1 MKRVFLLLLTLVAA
15 IASGALRAEAQA
27 WVMSIP
33 HALSSQNIY
42 KVQLLS
48 IDGASLPNAIQYP
61 VNAGKRTI
69 ELELMLD
76 IEWEPDLIEGER
88 PAQIKRLELQVEEG
102 KSYWLAARVDV
113 DAPAE
118 SQLDQSW
125 WEVFIFRVHP
135 DR

>member
-1 MKRVFLLLLTLVAA
+1 MKRAILLLLTLLAA

-61 VNAGKRTI
+61 VDAGTHTI

-76 IEWEPDLIEGER
+76 IEWEPDLLEGAR
-88 PAQIKRLELQVEEG
+88 PPQIKRVELQAEAG
-102 KSYWLAARVDV
+102 KSYWLAARVNV

-125 WEVFIFRVHP
+125 WEVFVYREE
-135 DR
+135 

>member
-1 MKRVFLLLLTLVAA
+1 MERAFLLLLTLLAA
-15 IASGALRAEAQA
+15 VASGSLQAETQA

-48 IDGASLPNAIQYP
+48 IDGANQPNAIQYP
-61 VNAGKRTI
+61 VDAGEHTI

-76 IEWEPDLIEGER
+76 IEWEPDLLEGER
-88 PAQIKRLELQVEEG
+88 PPQIKRMELQVEEG

-125 WEVFIFRVHP
+125 WEVIVYRVE
-135 DR
+135 

>member
-1 MKRVFLLLLTLVAA
+1 MKRAILLMLALVAA
-15 IASGALRAEAQA
+15 GASGSLQAEAQA

-48 IDGASLPNAIQYP
+48 IDGEIRPNTIQYP
-61 VNAGKRTI
+61 VDAGEHTI

-76 IEWEPDLIEGER
+76 IEWEPDLLEGER
-88 PAQIKRLELQVEEG
+88 PPQIKRLELLAEAG

-125 WEVFIFRVHP
+125 WELFVYRAE
-135 DR
+135 